1 MKPIMITLLYL
12 TAFGDIKLDS
22 FEIHSS
28 CESWYHYNVK
38 VEEIPMPKDIAKNY
52 QAYTCA
58 DNKKLQDILNYEF
71 EYVIDW
77 IDRQ

>member
-1 MKPIMITLLYL
+1 MKKALLL
-12 TAFGDIKLDS
+12 ILVVFASLS
-22 FEIHSS
+22 FKTIAHKIADK
-28 CESWYHYNVK
+28 YNVK

-58 DNKKLQDILNYEF
+58 DNKKLQECLNYEF
-71 EYVIDW
+71 ENVLDW